1 MNKPLL
7 YIIVGFFV
15 CAGLASQF
23 ITPTKIVVPED
34 PLAEEALSL
43 VKEHPAR
50 QASSI
55 QVAIQELA
63 KDLDRSGKLMQLGE
77 WRVAKEADATYMVSI
92 LIREKGTAEWI
103 ERDYAWRVDTRDQ
116 SLRIVTLPATHIM
129 PFHELPPMPMA
140 PEHQ

>member
-1 MNKPLL
+1 MNKPLI
-7 YIIVGFFV
+7 YIIVGFFI

-34 PLAEEALSL
+34 PLAEEALNL
-43 VKEHPAR
+43 IKAHPAR
-50 QASSI
+50 QSPSI
-55 QVAIQELA
+55 DMAIQEIA
-63 KDLDRSGKLMQLGE
+63 KDLKNRGKFVHLGE
-77 WRVAKEADATYMVSI
+77 WRVAKEAEGTYMVSI
-92 LIREKGTAEWI
+92 LIKEQGTTEWI
-103 ERDYAWRVDTRDQ
+103 ERDYAWRVDTRDK